1 MFSVESKEAKA
12 ARLKSEILLSDPRN
26 EGDENEE
33 KKIFERATC
42 SYQNLSER
50 FLFKVGQKNF
60 SRQYSH
66 IYSVRLMAMRK
77 MLAAAARR
85 KWGKSCVVYY
95 SWWKRIEG
103 EGGEG
108 ISFAV
113 VSRDRI

>member
-26 EGDENEE
+26 EGDDNEE
-33 KKIFERATC
+33 KKIFERAKC

-103 EGGEG
+103 EGG
-108 ISFAV
+108 
-113 VSRDRI
+113 RIFLLLL